1 MPHRWLQTKR
11 VQAKEEAV
19 KKDYYKALFFSQ
31 PRKLKE
37 HTALTYVYIYTIISI
52 NVGIIII
59 I

>member
-52 NVGIIII
+52 Y
-59 I
+59 